1 LASSALSNLVLD
13 TGEQRRTF
21 FKTIFGPGVEG
32 YLCVAYKDHVDGG
45 MEHGWYH
52 YPDELEK
59 MLDAIEVRR
68 ERLAHFWFASA
79 LYEKPGDRHR
89 SNVKLS
95 TFLHA
100 DLDSCPLELLQVK
113 PSVVIQTS
121 PGRLQAY
128 WLLETP
134 LPPTQAEELNTRI
147 AYFHKEHGADMCHD
161 AGHLMRIPYTPNHK
175 YTNMAEAPMVSIVTS
190 GRTLFRPSDFTEK
203 YPYVKVLKFLEKQDE
218 LPDLP
223 SMSAEQVI
231 AKYSDALADRFYNVY
246 FVAPPGEEESD
257 APEEGWSGTLWSLMN
272 VCLESGMN
280 REETFIVA
288 NSAACNKFRRNGRG
302 ELALWQDVNRV
313 YVKHIEKMQLAPSP
327 NSIIPELLS
336 EAESNRVGQR
346 IANNETFIERYIQ
359 WAKELTD
366 APTQYH
372 QAGAFVILSA
382 LLSGTTYIA
391 TSHERVFPNLWF
403 MILAGTTLTR
413 KSTAQRLAMRLL
425 TEVYPEAEMA
435 TDGSVEGMLSAL
447 QDRPGQPSIFLK
459 DEFTGLLDAIANKEY
474 MAGFAEQLTKLYDGD
489 GIKRVLRKETI
500 EVKDP
505 RFIIFAAGI
514 KDKTQQLLTEEHV
527 MSGFVPRFVFISG
540 DSKLEDIQLT
550 KPPKETVNY
559 EAREMLKNELT
570 DLYNHYNQTTS
581 LVKDGKNLG
590 TMPMV
595 YQASLTKAAWERY
608 NAFERIMMETANSMG
623 LDFLMPVYVRLT
635 VSTMKAALLIA
646 ASRQRQDGI
655 IVEEDDLL
663 HAIYYCQRWRMYA
676 SEIINGVGKTYDE
689 RLIDKLY
696 TYISQNPSGVTRAE
710 LMRVFRLDVRRADLL
725 FGTMTQRN
733 MVNRM
738 DVHGQPKY
746 RRVGVD

>member
-1 LASSALSNLVLD
+1 MA
-13 TGEQRRTF
+13 F
-21 FKTIFGPGVEG
+21 
-32 YLCVAYKDHVDGG
+32 KDHASGG
-45 MEHGWYH
+45 MEHGWFH
-52 YPDELEK
+52 YPSELED
-59 MLDAIEVRR
+59 MLSAIDVRT

-79 LYEKPGDRHR
+79 LFDKPGDRHR

-95 TFLHA
+95 TFIHA
-100 DLDSCPLELLQVK
+100 DLDSCPIELLQVK
-113 PSVVIQTS
+113 PSVIVQTS

-128 WLLETP
+128 WILETP
-134 LPPTQAEELNTRI
+134 LPPTQAEEINTRI

-175 YTNMAEAPMVSIVTS
+175 YNNFNEPPIVSVITS
-190 GRTLFRPSDFTEK
+190 ARILFRVSDFTDK

-218 LPDLP
+218 LPDVP
-223 SMSAEQVI
+223 NESAEQVI

-246 FVAPPGEEESD
+246 FVRPPDEAEGD
-257 APEEGWSGTLWSLMN
+257 APEAGWSGSLWNLMN
-272 VCLESGMN
+272 ICLESGMN
-280 REETFIVA
+280 REETYIVA
-288 NSAACNKFRRNGRG
+288 NSAACNKYKRDGRG
-302 ELALWQDVNRV
+302 ELSLWQDVNRV

-327 NSIIPELLS
+327 ESIIPELLTS
-336 EAESNRVGQR
+336 AESNRVGQR
-346 IANNETFIERYIQ
+346 IANNETFVERYIQ

-391 TSHERVFPNLWF
+391 TSHERVYPNLWF

-413 KSTAQRLAMRLL
+413 KSTAQRFAMRLL

-447 QDRPGQPSIFLK
+447 QDRSGRPSIFLK
-459 DEFTGLLDAIANKEY
+459 DEFTGLLDAIANKDY

-514 KDKTQQLLTEEHV
+514 KEKTQQLLTEEQV

-540 DSKLEDIQLT
+540 DSKIEDIKYT
-550 KPPKETVNY
+550 SPPKQSINY

-570 DLYNHYNQTTS
+570 DMYNHYNQTTS
-581 LVKDGKNLG
+581 IVKDGKNLG
-590 TMPMV
+590 TMPLA
-595 YQASLTKAAWERY
+595 YEASLTPAAWARY
-608 NAFERIMMETANSMG
+608 NVFERIMMETAVSMG

-635 VSTMKAALLIA
+635 VSTLKAALLIA

-655 IVEEDDLL
+655 VVEEDDLL

-696 TYISQNPSGVTRAE
+696 AYISQNPTGVTRAE
-710 LMRVFRLDVRRADLL
+710 LMRVFRLDMKRADLL

-738 DVHGQPKY
+738 EVHGQPKY
-746 RRVGVD
+746 RRVGVE